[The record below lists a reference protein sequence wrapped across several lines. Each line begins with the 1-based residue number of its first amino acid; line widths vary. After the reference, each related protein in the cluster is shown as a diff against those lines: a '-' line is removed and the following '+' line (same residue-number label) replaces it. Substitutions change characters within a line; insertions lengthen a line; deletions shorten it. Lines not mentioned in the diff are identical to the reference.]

1 MGEILRQTW
10 QDLIGRMH
18 GPFTFRL
25 ILQPLS
31 AAILAVRSGLRDART
46 GRSPYGWAVVF
57 NSKDRHDLLRE
68 GWREL
73 AKVFIVAIL
82 IDLVYE
88 VIVFRKIYPGQT
100 LIVASVLAL
109 LPYPLIRGSFNRIMQ
124 FRQRIRE
131 RHQAAIAS
139 KEGVTHGSQTKDQ
152 GGEGAKW

>member
-1 MGEILRQTW
+1 MGEILKQIW
-10 QDLIGRMH
+10 LDLIGRLH

-31 AAILAVRSGLRDART
+31 AAILAIRGGLRDAKT

-88 VIVFRKIYPGQT
+88 VIVFHRIYPGQS

-131 RHQAAIAS
+131 RHRVAMPSEEVATR
-139 KEGVTHGSQTKDQ
+139 GPQTK
-152 GGEGAKW
+152 GAS

>member
-1 MGEILRQTW
+1 MGEILKQFW
-10 QDLIGRMH
+10 QDLIGRLH

-124 FRQRIRE
+124 F
-131 RHQAAIAS
+131 
-139 KEGVTHGSQTKDQ
+139 
-152 GGEGAKW
+152 